1 MKTDLY
7 VTCATDREQLE
18 LLDLLRRRGYR
29 FPGGRP
35 LPGDD
40 LPRRDGRPD
49 RLPWALDTV
58 RREAAHTSAAAVGYL
73 SRLRGLSP
81 APFSRLDWEAL

>member
-49 RLPWALDTV
+49 RLPWALDTKN
-58 RREAAHTSAAAVGYL
+58 RGAAYTSAGTVGYL
-73 SRLRGLSP
+73 CRLRGMTP
-81 APFSRLDWEAL
+81 VPFSRLDREAV

>member
-29 FPGGRP
+29 FPGGKP
-35 LPGDD
+35 LPGTTCPAGTDGPTD
-40 LPRRDGRPD
+40 CPGPWTRSAGRRPTPAPPRSDI
-49 RLPWALDTV
+49 
-58 RREAAHTSAAAVGYL
+58 SAACGACP
-73 SRLRGLSP
+73 RC
-81 APFSRLDWEAL
+81 PFPV